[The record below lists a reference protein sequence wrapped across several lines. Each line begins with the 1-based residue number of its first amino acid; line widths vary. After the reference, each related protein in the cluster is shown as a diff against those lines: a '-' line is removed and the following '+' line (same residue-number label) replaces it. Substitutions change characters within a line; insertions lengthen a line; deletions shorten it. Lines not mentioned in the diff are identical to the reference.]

1 MTIKWITP
9 VMLKEIFIN
18 VSAGSTRIAITED
31 KELVE
36 LYYESPDHQRMVGN
50 IYKGKIQNILPGMQA
65 AFVDIGYE
73 LNAFLPFSEIGNSE
87 FISNLS
93 FDDDDDDS
101 PKPSKNGKVKNI
113 DPAKDFKIG
122 DEILVQVIKEPYGEK
137 GPRVTTGISIPGS
150 FMVVVPNGNY
160 IGISRKISDKYEKR
174 RLRNVAK
181 GMKPDGAG
189 LILRTIAEGKDANIL
204 EHDFNQVMENYR
216 TLNHRVKN
224 RKAPV
229 IVYEDYETVDQVI
242 RDLFTSNI
250 SKMQIDDK
258 PLYKRLYSYVK
269 TVSPDQLICITY
281 FKSKGSVFDNY
292 NIETQIE
299 KSLKQKVWLKSG
311 AHLVIEQTEAM
322 LVIDINSG
330 RFIGKKDHEQNSM
343 AINLEAAKEIAR
355 QLRLR
360 DTGGLIVID
369 FIDLLQ
375 PENRKK
381 VYDEFRKFLR
391 KDRAKVSVAEFSNF
405 GLLEMTRQRI
415 RVSLM
420 DTISEECT
428 NCNGIGRIA
437 SKDTVITSIENWVK
451 RFKKKANDKRLVIH
465 LHPTLSEYISENRP
479 KLINKMMWS
488 NWLYLEFEQDRELT
502 KDQFRVFSKKRKDFI
517 DENI

>member
-1 MTIKWITP
+1 
-9 VMLKEIFIN
+9 MLKEIFIN

-36 LYYESPDHQRMVGN
+36 LYYELPDHQRMVGN

-65 AFVDIGYE
+65 AFVNIGHE
-73 LNAFLPFSEIGNSE
+73 TNAFLPFSEIGNSE

-93 FDDDDDDS
+93 FEDDDDDDS
-101 PKPSKNGKVKNI
+101 PKPSKNRKPKEIN
-113 DPAKDFKIG
+113 PAKDFKIG

-150 FMVVVPNGNY
+150 LMVVVPNGNY

-174 RLRNVAK
+174 RLRVLAK
-181 GMKPDGAG
+181 DLKPDGAG
-189 LILRTIAEGKDANIL
+189 LILRTIAEGKDGKIL

-229 IVYEDYETVDQVI
+229 IAYEDYETVDQVI

-250 SKMQIDDK
+250 STMQIDDK
-258 PLYKRLYSYVK
+258 PLYKRLYNFVK
-269 TVSPDQLICITY
+269 TVSPDQLDCISY
-281 FKSKGSVFDNY
+281 FKNKGSVFDNH
-292 NIETQIE
+292 NIETQID
-299 KSLKQKVWLKSG
+299 KGLKQKIWMKSG

-330 RFIGKKDHEQNSM
+330 RFIGKKDHEQNSL
-343 AINLEAAKEIAR
+343 AINLESAKEIAR

-375 PENRKK
+375 SVNRKK

-391 KDRAKVSVAEFSNF
+391 KDRAKVSVSEFSSF

-428 NCNGIGRIA
+428 NCNGIGRIS

-465 LHPTLSEYISENRP
+465 LHPTLSEYIKENRP
-479 KLINKMMWS
+479 KLINKMMWN
-488 NWLYLEFEQDRELT
+488 NWLYLEFEEDPKLI
-502 KDQFRVFSKKRKDFI
+502 KDQYKVFSKKRKDFI
-517 DENI
+517 TENI